1 MIIKNHKN
9 KNQYVLADDIW
20 VRNFTAKAS
29 PISINDLD
37 KSDKNLLL
45 ANELENKKNNFID
58 AESQLKKADKVLI
71 VSDGLEFETK
81 HKIIDSLA
89 DDVQIVAVNK
99 ALAKWNA
106 NKKVDLFFINNP
118 YPECEGFLPKNKVFP
133 RCIASSRT
141 NPNFLKK
148 YRGPRYCYTPV
159 KDTNFSGISYEYQVK
174 LDDYRNPVCAAI
186 AFAYTCGANK
196 LFLLCCDD
204 SFKEERPASIKLE
217 NNLWSYEQQIKSQ
230 KIIDGQLYWLRQNEI
245 KIGYNSFG
253 IKMKHATYIELEGI
267 RNFFEE

>member
-141 NPNFLKK
+141 NPNFLKL
-148 YRGPRYCYTPV
+148 
-159 KDTNFSGISYEYQVK
+159 S
-174 LDDYRNPVCAAI
+174 
-186 AFAYTCGANK
+186 
-196 LFLLCCDD
+196 
-204 SFKEERPASIKLE
+204 
-217 NNLWSYEQQIKSQ
+217 
-230 KIIDGQLYWLRQNEI
+230 
-245 KIGYNSFG
+245 
-253 IKMKHATYIELEGI
+253 
-267 RNFFEE
+267 